1 MEERAKSRPQGNP
14 LEMPDFSNQLADYFV
29 GSKQP
34 QQLQGGKQGGK
45 KK

>member
-34 QQLQGGKQGGK
+34 PTQGKQTGK